1 MFPHRHYG
9 PYRDIHSLN
18 PNQDVQILQQ
28 QLEEDM
34 QRMTQDVE
42 RRMQWMQQVCQIP
55 PHHLAIQ
62 SGPLATPA
70 EMFPSRQ
77 WKGDFELSLDVD
89 RIPPEELTVKAE
101 GRKLIVVGQHNEKK
115 ETPDGGIVEEHREW
129 HREAD
134 LPEDVNPRDVLCSMS
149 RDGRLHFRAPRLA
162 QPEAKYRIM
171 PVNRVIH
178 IPIMVDSKWALHSR
192 RGISRESF
200 PYQ

>member
-1 MFPHRHYG
+1 
-9 PYRDIHSLN
+9 
-18 PNQDVQILQQ
+18 
-28 QLEEDM
+28 
-34 QRMTQDVE
+34 
-42 RRMQWMQQVCQIP
+42 
-55 PHHLAIQ
+55 
-62 SGPLATPA
+62 
-70 EMFPSRQ
+70 MFPSRQ

-178 IPIMVDSKWALHSR
+178 IPIMLVPGSRSVTPLPPACKSRAGNEEDSMACRLYTLECAVVPSQN
-192 RGISRESF
+192 
-200 PYQ
+200 PL